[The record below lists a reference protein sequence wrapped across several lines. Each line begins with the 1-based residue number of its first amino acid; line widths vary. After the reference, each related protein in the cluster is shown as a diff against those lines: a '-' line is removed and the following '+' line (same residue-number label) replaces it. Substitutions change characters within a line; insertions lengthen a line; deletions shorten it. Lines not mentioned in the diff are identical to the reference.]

1 MIERILIQLLL
12 YCLYKLRLFLMPV
25 DCQNQLVDGV
35 EIFLY
40 AVIAIFGA
48 IVIQELF
55 KRITQ
60 HFSDV
65 RAVLTQRRALWKN
78 VVLQL
83 FACFDTRS
91 ILENSLEQQRA
102 EQE

>member
-40 AVIAIFGA
+40 AVIAILG
-48 IVIQELF
+48 
-55 KRITQ
+55 
-60 HFSDV
+60 
-65 RAVLTQRRALWKN
+65 
-78 VVLQL
+78 
-83 FACFDTRS
+83 
-91 ILENSLEQQRA
+91 
-102 EQE
+102 